1 MSAGVCGGTLTP
13 AQQRML
19 DTLTR
24 FSRAALEQHPNSGGW
39 VEAWPVIDRWG
50 SSVPLGLVPNAG
62 WRTFEALLRAGL
74 VEEHLEHR
82 SLVRP
87 VGVGGGA

>member
-1 MSAGVCGGTLTP
+1 MVTHPTAPTL
-13 AQQRML
+13 AQQRLL
-19 DTLTR
+19 DTLAR
-24 FSRAALEQHPNSGGW
+24 FSRAALEQHPDCGGW

-74 VEEHLEHR
+74 VDEHPEHR

-87 VGVGGGA
+87 AGTGRGA

>member
-1 MSAGVCGGTLTP
+1 MPPTP

-24 FSRAALEQHPNSGGW
+24 FSRAALEQHPDSGGW

-50 SSVPLGLVPNAG
+50 AMASSVPLGLVPNAG

-74 VEEHLEHR
+74 VEEHPEHR

-87 VGVGGGA
+87 KGTGRGA